1 MKVAT
6 LMKRDVA
13 TCSVD
18 DMLAAPAQ
26 VMWDRTVGAVVVLA
40 GDQLAGVVTD
50 RDIAMSAQTQGRPL
64 REIPVR
70 TAMAS
75 DVVTCGPG
83 DKLGQVVARMISR
96 RVRRCPVVDGEGKV
110 VGLLSLDDLA
120 AAAARRRY
128 GRGPRAGISRQALAA
143 AFAATAVNPRSG
155 ERQTAA
161 TNGHAKAAAAA
172 IAGEVGARAREAW
185 SQVLRT
191 WNELEHDVPGRNRA
205 ARIGAKLVQALSA
218 APGVI
223 RRQANHRREEERTRP
238 PS

>member
-1 MKVAT
+1 MKAGH

-18 DMLAAPAQ
+18 DTLATPAQ
-26 VMWDRTVGAVVVLA
+26 LMWDRTVGAVVVLS

-75 DVVTCGPG
+75 DVVTCGQD
-83 DKLGQVVARMISR
+83 DKLGTVVARMINR

-120 AAAARRRY
+120 AVAARRRY

-143 AFAATAVNPRSG
+143 AFAATAVSPRSG
-155 ERQTAA
+155 DQTAT
-161 TNGHAKAAAAA
+161 TNGNARAAAAA
-172 IAGEVGARAREAW
+172 IAGEVGVRAREAW
-185 SQVLRT
+185 SQVRRT
-191 WNELEHDVPGRNRA
+191 WNELEHDVPGRTRA

-218 APGVI
+218 APGAI
-223 RRQANHRREEERTRP
+223 RRQVNHRREEDRTQP